1 MTFNYDNEDISK
13 VIKHFKKENNNYTI
27 KYLDGTT
34 TKYYNSNENHE
45 QELLNRMLNDA
56 IKRDKEYYSNYKK
69 NKLIE
74 IASYMTT
81 ILFFIQT
88 NNIAYKQINILFW
101 IGIILSFLSLSI
113 TAKIKYQSKEIKKY
127 HDYLSIIEKLDK
139 ENNANLII
147 DYGNGKEKILNINN
161 LDFYSNNEIKL
172 LLKIKSSKSIK

>member
-127 HDYLSIIEKLDK
+127 HDYLSIINKLYKNENMDLIVEFEK
-139 ENNANLII
+139 NNGYVLS
-147 DYGNGKEKILNINN
+147 INN
-161 LDFYSNNEIKL
+161 LDLYSSEEIKHL
-172 LLKIKSSKSIK
+172 VKNIK